1 MYCDYATKVTNNLLV
16 ALHSIY
22 YIVATWA
29 FRSLGQRC
37 QSKLTSDSG
46 LVGGRGPRGP
56 ISPHLLIQMTWYL
69 IIMSRPFQI
78 CGLSYGTVITLVAWS
93 TDSFGRKRQKNSD
106 TTHHSMNIGTS
117 PWKIEIQIDQGE
129 AGAAESK
136 SRWQKL
142 QINFCSGSLASKS
155 TLEEHY
161 FIDSE
166 PFVLQM
172 GWRAQF
178 LSHTLQIL
186 GINISF
192 EAGRMILVYL
202 IKIF

>member
-1 MYCDYATKVTNNLLV
+1 
-16 ALHSIY
+16 
-22 YIVATWA
+22 
-29 FRSLGQRC
+29 
-37 QSKLTSDSG
+37 
-46 LVGGRGPRGP
+46 
-56 ISPHLLIQMTWYL
+56 
-69 IIMSRPFQI
+69 
-78 CGLSYGTVITLVAWS
+78 
-93 TDSFGRKRQKNSD
+93 
-106 TTHHSMNIGTS
+106 MNIGTS

-172 GWRAQF
+172 GWRAQY